1 MFENPLNINDMSL
14 SEKDIIQDK
23 DNSVINKS
31 FFSTDF
37 NFPDLVEKKNYL
49 QIKIENQEMYMQL
62 HSKSIKKIFTL
73 MSTTQ
78 GELEDNYL
86 DYITCL
92 IGGGDELDKQQLLA
106 INSNQIVQNVLEPSY
121 YELLSK
127 TQIFYIGISKLNP
140 NIKINKKIT
149 LKKNSLE
156 KISKYLNMNIYD
168 MCDYIEI
175 YILSYQEKDSLGE
188 RFLLRAKI
196 VGRLSQS
203 LEDIEKEKEIFSGY
217 RRFSVDIK
225 GVQKCNKSKI
235 HLMDFYFNNVW
246 NAIERENVKDENLS
260 YSQTP
265 FGKNSNEDIDNKN
278 NINNYYLPSSENINN
293 INNIRFNNKDIN
305 KNGEIKN
312 NNPCGENFCANI
324 CKIF

>member
-1 MFENPLNINDMSL
+1 MLENPLNINDMSL

-140 NIKINKKIT
+140 NKKINKKIT

-203 LEDIEKEKEIFSGY
+203 LEDIEKEKELFSGY
-217 RRFSVDIK
+217 RKFSVDIK
-225 GVQKCNKSKI
+225 KAQKCNKSKI

-278 NINNYYLPSSENINN
+278 NINNYYLPSSGNINN
-293 INNIRFNNKDIN
+293 IDNIRFNNKDIN
-305 KNGEIKN
+305 INGEIKN

>member
-1 MFENPLNINDMSL
+1 MFEKPLNINDMSL
-14 SEKDIIQDK
+14 SEKDMIQDK
-23 DNSVINKS
+23 DNSVLNKS

-73 MSTTQ
+73 MSTTK

-106 INSNQIVQNVLEPSY
+106 INSNQVAPNVLEPSY

-127 TQIFYIGISKLNP
+127 TQIFYIGISRPNS
-140 NIKINKKIT
+140 NIKINKRIT

-196 VGRLSQS
+196 MGRLSQS

-217 RRFSVDIK
+217 KKFSVDIK
-225 GVQKCNKSKI
+225 EAQKCNKSK
-235 HLMDFYFNNVW
+235 LYLLDFYFNNVW
-246 NAIERENVKDENLS
+246 NAIERENVNDENLS

-278 NINNYYLPSSENINN
+278 NINNYDLPNSSNINN
-293 INNIRFNNKDIN
+293 INNNRVNNKDIS

-312 NNPCGENFCANI
+312 DNPCVENFCANI
-324 CKIF
+324 CNIF